1 MKKVIFIVLFLVI
14 TSCNQSK
21 DNKID
26 NDKNDDFNKSSYKN
40 EPLPTHTEISEIAI
54 NSYTEVIS
62 RNPNDNVAY
71 FGRGQSRMDLE
82 DYKGAV
88 DDFTKSI
95 KIDEMFL
102 SAYLYRADSYMK
114 LGMRHKA
121 CLDWERA
128 VLLGYPEVNDSIKKN
143 CN

>member
-1 MKKVIFIVLFLVI
+1 MKKVLFIVLFLVI
-14 TSCNQSK
+14 TSCRLAK
-21 DNKID
+21 DNNIEDD
-26 NDKNDDFNKSSYKN
+26 NNDDFNKSSYKN

-54 NSYTEVIS
+54 NSYTKAIS
-62 RNPNDNVAY
+62 MNPNDNVAY

-95 KIDEMFL
+95 QIDEMFT

-114 LGMRHKA
+114 LGLRNKA
-121 CLDWERA
+121 CSDWKRA
-128 VLLGYPEVNDSIKKN
+128 VILGYPEANDSIEKN